1 MQRRLHLPGRR
12 MLPRNMGKEE
22 STHEPVVQ
30 GPWHDGA
37 ALAMHALLARERLES
52 GVAYNPLSPALRA
65 DPYLFYEE
73 LRRKDPVHRMRL
85 QDAWVLTDYADV
97 DMVLRDN
104 RRFGNAGRDFGY
116 IPQVS
121 MLDLDP
127 PEHTRVRGLVSHGF
141 TPRSVAA
148 LEPRIRE
155 TVEVLLGNVE
165 GKQRFDLIAE
175 LAFPLPVIVIA
186 EMLGV
191 PPEDRE
197 RFNEW
202 SNTVSLIVDPLLN
215 ERQVR
220 QAQQAVDEV
229 FSYFEAVAEERRR
242 ASQDDLVSALVTAEV
257 DGERLEHGD
266 LLVNLLLVLVAGNE
280 TTRNLIG
287 NGALALLRNPDQ
299 LGRLR
304 RDPALL
310 NGAIDELLRFDSPVQ
325 LDNRI
330 AREPVELRG
339 KRIAPGQRVIRL
351 LGAAN
356 RDPQAFAGADRLDV
370 GRSAANHLA
379 FGRSIHYCLGS
390 PLARLEGRVA
400 FEALAHRLGSL
411 RLAEEPRYRD
421 QVTLRGLESLW
432 LEAT

>member
-1 MQRRLHLPGRR
+1 MNLSS
-12 MLPRNMGKEE
+12 NVIGKMVR
-22 STHEPVVQ
+22 P
-30 GPWHDGA
+30 
-37 ALAMHALLARERLES
+37 LAMRGLLIWEHLES
-52 GVAYNPLSPALRA
+52 GVAYNPLSPELRA
-65 DPYLFYEE
+65 NPYPIYEK

-85 QDAWVLTDYADV
+85 QDAWLLTDYADV
-97 DMVLRDN
+97 DMVLRDS
-104 RRFGNAGRDFGY
+104 RRFGNVGREFGY

-127 PEHTRVRGLVSHGF
+127 PEHTKIRGLVSHGF
-141 TPRSVAA
+141 TPRSVAG

-155 TVEVLLGNVE
+155 TVDRLLGGVDRNE
-165 GKQRFDLIAE
+165 PFDLIAV

-197 RFNEW
+197 QFNEW
-202 SNTVSLIVDPLLN
+202 SNVVSLIVDPLLD
-215 ERQVR
+215 ERQIRRV
-220 QAQQAVDEV
+220 QQAVDEV
-229 FSYFEAVAEERRR
+229 FAYFEKVAEERRR
-242 ASQDDLVSALVTAEV
+242 SPQDDLVSALVTAEV
-257 DGERLEHGD
+257 DGERLERDD

-287 NGALALLRNPDQ
+287 NGSLALLQNPDQ
-299 LGRLR
+299 LQKLR
-304 RDPALL
+304 GDPALL
-310 NGAIDELLRFDSPVQ
+310 NGAIDEFLRFDSPVQ
-325 LDNRI
+325 LDSRV

-339 KRIAPGQRVIRL
+339 KRISVGQRVICL

-356 RDPQAFAGADRLDV
+356 RDPKVFPNPDRLDV
-370 GRSAANHLA
+370 DRSAANHMA
-379 FGRSIHYCLGS
+379 FGRGIHYCLGA

-400 FEALAHRLGSL
+400 FEALLPQLGEL

-432 LEAT
+432 VELA

>member
-1 MQRRLHLPGRR
+1 MNPLSKAL
-12 MLPRNMGKEE
+12 
-22 STHEPVVQ
+22 STVVRPV
-30 GPWHDGA
+30 
-37 ALAMHALLARERLES
+37 AMRALLTWERIES

-65 DPYLFYEE
+65 DPYSVYEE
-73 LRRKDPVHRMRL
+73 LRLKDPVHRMRL

-104 RRFGNAGRDFGY
+104 RRFGNAGREFGY

-127 PEHTRVRGLVSHGF
+127 PEHTRIRGLVSHGF

-155 TVEVLLGNVE
+155 TVEGLLGNVE
-165 GKQRFDLIAE
+165 GKERFDLIAD

-191 PPEDRE
+191 PAEDRE
-197 RFNEW
+197 QFNEW
-202 SNTVSLIVDPLLN
+202 SNIVSLIVDPLLD
-215 ERQVR
+215 ERQIGQVR
-220 QAQQAVDEV
+220 HAVDEV
-229 FSYFEAVAEERRR
+229 FSYFDAVAEERRR
-242 ASQDDLVSALVTAEV
+242 HPRDDLVSALVTAEV
-257 DGERLEHGD
+257 EGQRLERDD

-287 NGALALLRNPDQ
+287 NGTLALLRNPDQ
-299 LGRLR
+299 LQRLLD
-304 RDPALL
+304 DPGLL

-325 LDNRI
+325 LDSRI

-339 KRIAPGQRVIRL
+339 KRIVPGQRVICI

-356 RDPQAFAGADRLDV
+356 RDPRAFPDADRLDV
-370 GRSAANHLA
+370 GRAAANHVA
-379 FGRSIHYCLGS
+379 FGRGIHYCLGA
-390 PLARLEGRVA
+390 PLARLEARVA
-400 FEALAHRLGSL
+400 FETLLPRLGSL

-432 LEAT
+432 LEVA

>member
-1 MQRRLHLPGRR
+1 MNSLSKALRTIARP
-12 MLPRNMGKEE
+12 
-22 STHEPVVQ
+22 
-30 GPWHDGA
+30 
-37 ALAMHALLARERLES
+37 LAMRALLAWERMES

-65 DPYLFYEE
+65 NPYSVYEE
-73 LRRKDPVHRMRL
+73 LRLKDPVHRMRL
-85 QDAWVLTDYADV
+85 QNAWVLTDYADV

-104 RRFGNAGRDFGY
+104 RRFGNAGREFGY

-127 PEHTRVRGLVSHGF
+127 PEHTKIRGLVSHGF

-155 TVEVLLGNVE
+155 TVEGLLGNVE
-165 GKQRFDLIAE
+165 GKDQFDLIAD

-197 RFNEW
+197 QFNGW
-202 SNTVSLIVDPLLN
+202 SNIVSLIVDPLLDD
-215 ERQVR
+215 RQITQV
-220 QAQQAVDEV
+220 QHAVDEV

-242 ASQDDLVSALVTAEV
+242 NPRDDLVSALVTAEV
-257 DGERLEHGD
+257 EGQRLERDD

-287 NGALALLRNPDQ
+287 NGTLALLRNPDQ
-299 LGRLR
+299 LQRLLD
-304 RDPALL
+304 DPALL

-325 LDNRI
+325 LDSRV
-330 AREPVELRG
+330 AREPVELGG
-339 KRIAPGQRVIRL
+339 KRIAPGQRVICI

-356 RDPQAFAGADRLDV
+356 RDPQAFPEADMLDV
-370 GRSAANHLA
+370 GRAAGNHVA
-379 FGRSIHYCLGS
+379 FGRGIHYCLGA
-390 PLARLEGRVA
+390 PLARLEARVA
-400 FEALAHRLGSL
+400 FETLLPRLDNL

-432 LEAT
+432 LEAA

>member
-1 MQRRLHLPGRR
+1 MNPLP
-12 MLPRNMGKEE
+12 K
-22 STHEPVVQ
+22 
-30 GPWHDGA
+30 
-37 ALAMHALLARERLES
+37 ALGTMARPMAIRALLAWERMES

-65 DPYLFYEE
+65 DPYSFYEE

-85 QDAWVLTDYADV
+85 QDAWALTDYADV

-104 RRFGNAGRDFGY
+104 RRFGNGGRDFGY

-127 PEHTRVRGLVSHGF
+127 PEHTKIRGLVSHGF

-165 GKQRFDLIAE
+165 GRGRFDLIAE
-175 LAFPLPVIVIA
+175 VAFPLPVIVIA

-202 SNTVSLIVDPLLN
+202 SSIVSLIVDPLLDDQ
-215 ERQVR
+215 QVR
-220 QAQQAVDEV
+220 RVQQAVDEV

-242 ASQDDLVSALVTAEV
+242 DPKDDLVSALVTAEV
-257 DGERLEHGD
+257 DGERLERDD

-299 LGRLR
+299 LRRLQD
-304 RDPALL
+304 DPALL

-330 AREPVELRG
+330 ARDPVELRG
-339 KRIAPGQRVIRL
+339 KRIAPGQRVICL

-356 RDPQAFAGADRLDV
+356 RDPQAFPEADLLDV
-370 GRSAANHLA
+370 GRSSANHLA
-379 FGRSIHYCLGS
+379 FGRGIHYCLGS

-400 FEALAHRLGSL
+400 FEALVPRLGRL

-421 QVTLRGLESLW
+421 
-432 LEAT
+432 

>member
-1 MQRRLHLPGRR
+1 MARP
-12 MLPRNMGKEE
+12 
-22 STHEPVVQ
+22 
-30 GPWHDGA
+30 
-37 ALAMHALLARERLES
+37 LAMRALLAWERIES

-65 DPYLFYEE
+65 DPYSVYEE

-97 DMVLRDN
+97 DMVLRDS
-104 RRFGNAGRDFGY
+104 RRFGNTGRDFGY

-127 PEHTRVRGLVSHGF
+127 PEHTKIRGLVSHGF

-155 TVEVLLGNVE
+155 TVADLLDKVE
-165 GKQRFDLIAE
+165 GRQRFDLIAD

-197 RFNEW
+197 QFNEW

-215 ERQVR
+215 EQQVR
-220 QAQQAVDEV
+220 QVQQAVDEV
-229 FSYFEAVAEERRR
+229 FNYFEAVAEERRR
-242 ASQDDLVSALVTAEV
+242 NPQDDLVSALVTAEV
-257 DGERLEHGD
+257 DGERLERDD

-287 NGALALLRNPDQ
+287 NGTLALLRNPDE
-299 LGRLR
+299 LRRLR
-304 RDPALL
+304 DDPVLL
-310 NGAIDELLRFDSPVQ
+310 NGAVDEFLRFDSPVQ
-325 LDNRI
+325 LDGRV
-330 AREPVELRG
+330 AREAVELRG
-339 KRIAPGQRVIRL
+339 KRISPGQRVLCL

-356 RDPQAFAGADRLDV
+356 RDPEAFPDPDRLDV
-370 GRSAANHLA
+370 GRSAGNHLS
-379 FGRSIHYCLGS
+379 FGRGIHYCLGS
-390 PLARLEGRVA
+390 PLAKLEALVA
-400 FEALAHRLGSL
+400 FEALLPRLGGL
-411 RLAEEPRYRD
+411 RLAEEPRYRN

-432 LEAT
+432 LEAA

>member
-1 MQRRLHLPGRR
+1 MNLLSGVLSR
-12 MLPRNMGKEE
+12 MARP
-22 STHEPVVQ
+22 
-30 GPWHDGA
+30 
-37 ALAMHALLARERLES
+37 LAMRALLTWERLES

-65 DPYLFYEE
+65 DPYSVYEE

-97 DMVLRDN
+97 DMVLRDS
-104 RRFGNAGRDFGY
+104 RRFGNAGREFGY

-127 PEHTRVRGLVSHGF
+127 PEHTKIRGLVSYGF

-148 LEPRIRE
+148 MEPRIRG
-155 TVEVLLGNVE
+155 TVAGLLESVE
-165 GKQRFDLIAE
+165 GKRRFDLIADV
-175 LAFPLPVIVIA
+175 AFPLPVIVIA

-202 SNTVSLIVDPLLN
+202 SNTVSLIVDPLLS
-215 ERQVR
+215 ERQMRQVR
-220 QAQQAVDEV
+220 QAVDEV
-229 FSYFEAVAEERRR
+229 FTYFEAVAEERRR
-242 ASQDDLVSALVTAEV
+242 NPQDDLVSALVTAEV
-257 DGERLEHGD
+257 DGERLERDD

-287 NGALALLRNPDQ
+287 NGTLALRRNPDQ
-299 LGRLR
+299 LKRLR
-304 RDPALL
+304 EDPSLL

-325 LDNRI
+325 LDSRI
-330 AREPVELRG
+330 ARRPFELRG
-339 KRIAPGQRVIRL
+339 KRIDSGQRVICL

-356 RDPQAFAGADRLDV
+356 RDPQVFPGANRLDV
-370 GRSAANHLA
+370 GRSSANHLA
-379 FGRSIHYCLGS
+379 FGRGIHYCLGA
-390 PLARLEGRVA
+390 PLARLEGRVV
-400 FEALAHRLGSL
+400 FEALLPRLGSL
-411 RLAEEPRYRD
+411 RLAEEPTYRD

-432 LEAT
+432 LEAA

>member
-1 MQRRLHLPGRR
+1 MNLLSKA
-12 MLPRNMGKEE
+12 L
-22 STHEPVVQ
+22 
-30 GPWHDGA
+30 GA
-37 ALAMHALLARERLES
+37 IVRPLGMRALLSWERIES
-52 GVAYNPLSPALRA
+52 GVAYDPLSPALRA
-65 DPYLFYEE
+65 NPYSVYEK

-97 DMVLRDN
+97 DMVLRDS
-104 RRFGNAGRDFGY
+104 RRFGNAGREFGY

-127 PEHTRVRGLVSHGF
+127 PEHTKIRGLVSHGF
-141 TPRSVAA
+141 TPRSVSA

-155 TVEVLLGNVE
+155 TVDGLLGNVE
-165 GKQRFDLIAE
+165 GKGRFDLIAD

-197 RFNEW
+197 QFNEW
-202 SNTVSLIVDPLLN
+202 SNMVSLIVDPLLN
-215 ERQVR
+215 ERQIGQVR
-220 QAQQAVDEV
+220 QAVDEV
-229 FSYFEAVAEERRR
+229 FTYFEAVAEERRR
-242 ASQDDLVSALVTAEV
+242 HPQDDLVSALVTAEV
-257 DGERLEHGD
+257 DGERLERDD

-287 NGALALLRNPDQ
+287 NGALALLRNPDE
-299 LGRLR
+299 LRRLR
-304 RDPALL
+304 DDPALL

-325 LDNRI
+325 LDSRV

-339 KRIAPGQRVIRL
+339 KRIAPGQRVICL

-356 RDPQAFAGADRLDV
+356 RDPRAFPDADRLDV

-379 FGRSIHYCLGS
+379 FGRGIHYCIGS

-400 FEALAHRLGSL
+400 FEALLPRLDGL

-432 LEAT
+432 LEPA

>member
-1 MQRRLHLPGRR
+1 MKPSSG
-12 MLPRNMGKEE
+12 
-22 STHEPVVQ
+22 VV
-30 GPWHDGA
+30 DGVVRP
-37 ALAMHALLARERLES
+37 LAMRALLAWERLES

-65 DPYLFYEE
+65 DPYPVYEE

-85 QDAWVLTDYADV
+85 QDGWVLTDHADV

-127 PEHTRVRGLVSHGF
+127 PKHTKLRSLVAHGF

-155 TVEVLLGNVE
+155 TVAELLDHVE
-165 GKQRFDLIAE
+165 GRRRFDLIAE
-175 LAFPLPVIVIA
+175 VAFPLPVIVIA
-186 EMLGV
+186 ELLGV

-197 RFNEW
+197 QFNEW
-202 SNTVSLIVDPLLN
+202 SNVASLIVDPLLD
-215 ERQVR
+215 EGQVR
-220 QAQQAVDEV
+220 EVRRAVDEV
-229 FSYFEAVAEERRR
+229 FAYFEAVAEQRRR
-242 ASQDDLVSALVTAEV
+242 APRDDLVSALVTAEV
-257 DGERLEHGD
+257 DGERLERDD

-287 NGALALLRNPDQ
+287 NGALALLRNPEQ
-299 LGRLR
+299 LGRLT
-304 RDPALL
+304 DEPSLL
-310 NGAIDELLRFDSPVQ
+310 SGAIDELLRFDSPVQ
-325 LDNRI
+325 LDSRI

-339 KRIAPGQRVIRL
+339 KRISPGQRVLCL

-356 RDPQAFAGADRLDV
+356 RDPRPFPDPDRLDV
-370 GRSAANHLA
+370 GRSPSNHLA
-379 FGRSIHYCLGS
+379 FGRGVHYCLGA

-400 FEALAHRLGSL
+400 FEALLPRLGGL
-411 RLAEEPRYRD
+411 RLAGEPRYRD

-432 LEAT
+432 LEAV

>member
-1 MQRRLHLPGRR
+1 MARP
-12 MLPRNMGKEE
+12 
-22 STHEPVVQ
+22 
-30 GPWHDGA
+30 
-37 ALAMHALLARERLES
+37 LAMRALLAWERIES

-65 DPYLFYEE
+65 NPYAVYEE

-85 QDAWVLTDYADV
+85 QDAWVLTDYADA
-97 DMVLRDN
+97 DMVLRDS
-104 RRFGNAGRDFGY
+104 RRFGNTGRDFGY

-127 PEHTRVRGLVSHGF
+127 PEHTKIRGLVSHGF

-155 TVEVLLGNVE
+155 TVADLLGKVE
-165 GKQRFDLIAE
+165 GRQRFDLIAD

-191 PPEDRE
+191 PPEDQE
-197 RFNEW
+197 QFNEW

-215 ERQVR
+215 EQQVR
-220 QAQQAVDEV
+220 QVQHTVDEV
-229 FSYFEAVAEERRR
+229 FNYFEAVAEARRR
-242 ASQDDLVSALVTAEV
+242 APKDDLVSALVTAEV
-257 DGERLEHGD
+257 DGERLERDD

-287 NGALALLRNPDQ
+287 NGTLALLRNPDEIQ
-299 LGRLR
+299 RLR
-304 RDPALL
+304 DDPALL
-310 NGAIDELLRFDSPVQ
+310 NGAVDELLRFDSPVQ
-325 LDNRI
+325 LDGRV

-339 KRIAPGQRVIRL
+339 KRISPGQRVLCL

-356 RDPQAFAGADRLDV
+356 RDPQAFPDPDRLDV
-370 GRSAANHLA
+370 GRSAANHLS
-379 FGRSIHYCLGS
+379 FGRGIHYCLGS
-390 PLARLEGRVA
+390 PLARLEALVA
-400 FEALAHRLGSL
+400 FEALLPRLGGL
-411 RLAEEPRYRD
+411 RLAEEPRYRN

-432 LEAT
+432 LEAA

>member
-1 MQRRLHLPGRR
+1 MNPLSKALRTVVR
-12 MLPRNMGKEE
+12 
-22 STHEPVVQ
+22 PV
-30 GPWHDGA
+30 
-37 ALAMHALLARERLES
+37 AMRALLTWERIES

-65 DPYLFYEE
+65 DPYSVYEE
-73 LRRKDPVHRMRL
+73 LRLKDPVHRMRL

-97 DMVLRDN
+97 DMVLRDT
-104 RRFGNAGRDFGY
+104 RRFGNAGREFGY

-127 PEHTRVRGLVSHGF
+127 PEHTRIRALVSHGF

-155 TVEVLLGNVE
+155 TVEGLLGNVE
-165 GKQRFDLIAE
+165 GRDQFDLIAD

-191 PPEDRE
+191 PVEDRE
-197 RFNEW
+197 QFNEW
-202 SNTVSLIVDPLLN
+202 SNIVSLIVDPLLD
-215 ERQVR
+215 ERQIGQVR
-220 QAQQAVDEV
+220 HAVDEV

-242 ASQDDLVSALVTAEV
+242 DPRDDLVSALVTAEV
-257 DGERLEHGD
+257 EGQRLERDD

-287 NGALALLRNPDQ
+287 NGTLALLRNPDQ
-299 LGRLR
+299 LRRLLD
-304 RDPALL
+304 DPGLL

-325 LDNRI
+325 LDSRV

-339 KRIAPGQRVIRL
+339 KRIVPGQRVICM

-356 RDPQAFAGADRLDV
+356 RDPRAFPDADRLDV
-370 GRSAANHLA
+370 GRAAANHVA
-379 FGRSIHYCLGS
+379 FGRGIHYCLGA
-390 PLARLEGRVA
+390 PLARLEARVA
-400 FEALAHRLGSL
+400 FEALLPRLGSL

-432 LEAT
+432 LDVA

>member
-1 MQRRLHLPGRR
+1 MR
-12 MLPRNMGKEE
+12 
-22 STHEPVVQ
+22 
-30 GPWHDGA
+30 
-37 ALAMHALLARERLES
+37 ALLAWERIES

-65 DPYLFYEE
+65 DPYSVYEE

-97 DMVLRDN
+97 DMVLRDS
-104 RRFGNAGRDFGY
+104 RRFGNTGRDFGY

-127 PEHTRVRGLVSHGF
+127 PEHTKIRGLVSHGF

-155 TVEVLLGNVE
+155 TVADLLGKVE
-165 GKQRFDLIAE
+165 GRQRFDLIAD
-175 LAFPLPVIVIA
+175 LAFPLPIIVIA

-197 RFNEW
+197 QFNEW

-215 ERQVR
+215 EQQVR
-220 QAQQAVDEV
+220 QVQQAVDEV
-229 FSYFEAVAEERRR
+229 FNYFEAVAEERRR
-242 ASQDDLVSALVTAEV
+242 NPQDDLVSALVTAEV
-257 DGERLEHGD
+257 DGERLERDD

-287 NGALALLRNPDQ
+287 NGTLALLRNPDELQ
-299 LGRLR
+299 RLR
-304 RDPALL
+304 DDPALL
-310 NGAIDELLRFDSPVQ
+310 NGAVDEFLRFDSPVQ
-325 LDNRI
+325 LDGRV

-339 KRIAPGQRVIRL
+339 KRISPGQRVLCL

-356 RDPQAFAGADRLDV
+356 RDPEAFPDPDRLDV
-370 GRSAANHLA
+370 GRSAGNHLS
-379 FGRSIHYCLGS
+379 FGRGIHYCLGS
-390 PLARLEGRVA
+390 PLAKLEALVA
-400 FEALAHRLGSL
+400 FEALLPRLGGL
-411 RLAEEPRYRD
+411 RLAEEPRYRN

-432 LEAT
+432 LEAA

>member
-1 MQRRLHLPGRR
+1 MSLASRAL
-12 MLPRNMGKEE
+12 EA
-22 STHEPVVQ
+22 VVR
-30 GPWHDGA
+30 P
-37 ALAMHALLARERLES
+37 LAMKALLSWERIES

-65 DPYLFYEE
+65 NPYATYEE

-85 QDAWVLTDYADV
+85 QDGWVLTDYADV
-97 DMVLRDN
+97 DMVLRDS

-127 PEHTRVRGLVSHGF
+127 PEHTKIRALVSHGF

-155 TVEVLLGNVE
+155 MVDGLLHNLDS
-165 GKQRFDLIAE
+165 KPRFDLIAE
-175 LAFPLPVIVIA
+175 IAFPLPVIVIA

-197 RFNEW
+197 QFNEW
-202 SNTVSLIVDPLLN
+202 SNIVSLIVDPLLN

-220 QAQQAVDEV
+220 RVQQTVEEV
-229 FSYFEAVAEERRR
+229 FAYFEAVAEERRR
-242 ASQDDLVSALVTAEV
+242 DPQDDLVSALVTAEV
-257 DGERLEHGD
+257 DGERLERDD

-287 NGALALLRNPDQ
+287 NGMLALLRNPDE
-299 LGRLR
+299 LRRLR
-304 RDPALL
+304 EDPSML
-310 NGAIDELLRFDSPVQ
+310 NAAIDEFLRFDSPVQ
-325 LDNRI
+325 IDSRI
-330 AREPVELRG
+330 AREPIELRG
-339 KRIAPGQRVIRL
+339 KRIAPGQRVLCL

-356 RDPQAFAGADRLDV
+356 RDPQAFPDAHLLDV
-370 GRSAANHLA
+370 GRAAANHLA
-379 FGRSIHYCLGS
+379 FGRGIHYCLGS
-390 PLARLEGRVA
+390 PLAKLEAQVV
-400 FEALAHRLGSL
+400 FEALLPRLDGL
-411 RLAEEPRYRD
+411 RLVEEPSFRD

-432 LEAT
+432 LEAA

>member
-1 MQRRLHLPGRR
+1 M
-12 MLPRNMGKEE
+12 
-22 STHEPVVQ
+22 
-30 GPWHDGA
+30 
-37 ALAMHALLARERLES
+37 
-52 GVAYNPLSPALRA
+52 
-65 DPYLFYEE
+65 
-73 LRRKDPVHRMRL
+73 
-85 QDAWVLTDYADV
+85 
-97 DMVLRDN
+97 
-104 RRFGNAGRDFGY
+104 
-116 IPQVS
+116 
-121 MLDLDP
+121 
-127 PEHTRVRGLVSHGF
+127 
-141 TPRSVAA
+141 
-148 LEPRIRE
+148 
-155 TVEVLLGNVE
+155 EVLLGNMD
-165 GKQRFDLIAE
+165 GKRRFDLIAE
-175 LAFPLPVIVIA
+175 VAFPLPVIVIA

-202 SNTVSLIVDPLLN
+202 SNIVSLIVDPLLDDQ
-215 ERQVR
+215 QVR
-220 QAQQAVDEV
+220 RVQQAVDEV

-242 ASQDDLVSALVTAEV
+242 DPKDDLVSALVTAEV
-257 DGERLEHGD
+257 DGERLERDD

-299 LGRLR
+299 FRRLQD
-304 RDPALL
+304 DPGLL
-310 NGAIDELLRFDSPVQ
+310 NGAVDELLRFDSPVQ

-339 KRIAPGQRVIRL
+339 KRIAPGQRVICL

-370 GRSAANHLA
+370 DRSAGNHLA
-379 FGRSIHYCLGS
+379 FGRGIHYCLGS

-400 FEALAHRLGSL
+400 FEELLPRLGSL

-432 LEAT
+432 LEAA

>member
-1 MQRRLHLPGRR
+1 MNLLSKALGTTLRP
-12 MLPRNMGKEE
+12 
-22 STHEPVVQ
+22 
-30 GPWHDGA
+30 
-37 ALAMHALLARERLES
+37 LAMRALLAWERMES

-65 DPYLFYEE
+65 NPYPAYEE

-85 QDAWVLTDYADV
+85 QDAWALTDYADV

-104 RRFGNAGRDFGY
+104 RRFGNAGREFDY

-127 PEHTRVRGLVSHGF
+127 PEHTRIRGLVSHGF

-155 TVEVLLGNVE
+155 TVDGLLGNVE
-165 GKQRFDLIAE
+165 NRQRFDLISDF
-175 LAFPLPVIVIA
+175 AFPLPVIVIA

-197 RFNEW
+197 QFNEW
-202 SNTVSLIVDPLLN
+202 SNIVSLIVDPLLD

-220 QAQQAVDEV
+220 RVRLAVDEV
-229 FSYFEAVAEERRR
+229 FTYLEAVAEERRR
-242 ASQDDLVSALVTAEV
+242 DPQDDLVSALVTAEV
-257 DGERLEHGD
+257 DGERLERD
-266 LLVNLLLVLVAGNE
+266 ALLVNLLLVLVAGNE

-287 NGALALLRNPDQ
+287 NGTLALLRNPDQ
-299 LGRLR
+299 LQRLHD
-304 RDPALL
+304 DPALL

-339 KRIAPGQRVIRL
+339 KRIATGQRVLCL

-356 RDPQAFAGADRLDV
+356 RDPQAFPDADRLDV
-370 GRSAANHLA
+370 GRSGANHLA
-379 FGRSIHYCLGS
+379 FGRGIHYCLGS

-400 FEALAHRLGSL
+400 FEALLPRLGSL

-432 LEAT
+432 LEAA

>member
-1 MQRRLHLPGRR
+1 MDLLTRVLDTTVRPLV
-12 MLPRNMGKEE
+12 MEF
-22 STHEPVVQ
+22 
-30 GPWHDGA
+30 
-37 ALAMHALLARERLES
+37 LLAWERIES
-52 GVAYNPLSPALRA
+52 GVAYNPLSRALRQ
-65 DPYLFYEE
+65 DPFSFYEE

-85 QDAWVLTDYADV
+85 QNTWVLTDYADI
-97 DMVLRDN
+97 DMVLRDS
-104 RRFGNAGRDFGY
+104 RRFGNAGREFGY

-127 PEHTRVRGLVSHGF
+127 PEHTKIRALVSHGF
-141 TPRSVAA
+141 TPRSVAS

-155 TVEVLLGNVE
+155 TVDRLLANVE
-165 GKQRFDLIAE
+165 GKDRFDLIAE

-197 RFNEW
+197 QFNEW
-202 SNTVSLIVDPLLN
+202 SNIVSLIVDPMLN

-220 QAQQAVDEV
+220 QVRQAVDEV
-229 FSYFEAVAEERRR
+229 FAYLEAVAEERRR
-242 ASQDDLVSALVTAEV
+242 NPREDLVSALVTAEV
-257 DGERLEHGD
+257 DGERLERDD

-287 NGALALLRNPDQ
+287 NGTFALLRYQDQ
-299 LGRLR
+299 LQTLR
-304 RDPALL
+304 DDPALL
-310 NGAIDELLRFDSPVQ
+310 SGAIDELLRYDSPVQ
-325 LDNRI
+325 LDLRI

-339 KRIAPGQRVIRL
+339 RRIAAGQRVLCL

-356 RDPQAFAGADRLDV
+356 RDPHAFADPARLDV
-370 GRSAANHLA
+370 RRSASSHLA
-379 FGRSIHYCLGS
+379 FGRGIHYCLGA

-400 FEALAHRLGSL
+400 FEALLPRLGSL
-411 RLAEEPRYRD
+411 RLAEEPHYRD

-432 LEAT
+432 LERT

>member
-1 MQRRLHLPGRR
+1 MNPLSKALR
-12 MLPRNMGKEE
+12 
-22 STHEPVVQ
+22 TIV
-30 GPWHDGA
+30 GP
-37 ALAMHALLARERLES
+37 LAMRALLAWERMES

-65 DPYLFYEE
+65 NPYSVYEE
-73 LRRKDPVHRMRL
+73 LRLKDPVHRMRL
-85 QDAWVLTDYADV
+85 QNAWVLTDYADV

-104 RRFGNAGRDFGY
+104 RRFGNAGREFGY
-116 IPQVS
+116 ILQVS

-127 PEHTRVRGLVSHGF
+127 PEHTRIRGLVSHGF

-155 TVEVLLGNVE
+155 TVEGLLGNVE
-165 GKQRFDLIAE
+165 GKDQFDLIAD

-197 RFNEW
+197 QFNGW
-202 SNTVSLIVDPLLN
+202 SNIVSLIVDPLLGD
-215 ERQVR
+215 RQITQV
-220 QAQQAVDEV
+220 QHAVDEV

-242 ASQDDLVSALVTAEV
+242 DPRDDLVSALVTAEV
-257 DGERLEHGD
+257 EGQRLERDD

-287 NGALALLRNPDQ
+287 NGTLALLRNPDQ
-299 LGRLR
+299 LQRLLD
-304 RDPALL
+304 DPALL

-325 LDNRI
+325 LDSRV
-330 AREPVELRG
+330 AREPVELGG
-339 KRIAPGQRVIRL
+339 KRIAPGQRVICI

-356 RDPQAFAGADRLDV
+356 RDPQAFPEADMLDV
-370 GRSAANHLA
+370 GRAAGNHLA
-379 FGRSIHYCLGS
+379 FGRGIHYCLGA
-390 PLARLEGRVA
+390 PLARLEARVA
-400 FEALAHRLGSL
+400 FETLLPRLDNL

-432 LEAT
+432 LEAA

>member
-1 MQRRLHLPGRR
+1 MR
-12 MLPRNMGKEE
+12 
-22 STHEPVVQ
+22 
-30 GPWHDGA
+30 
-37 ALAMHALLARERLES
+37 ALLAWERIES

-65 DPYLFYEE
+65 DPYSVYEE

-97 DMVLRDN
+97 DMVLRDS
-104 RRFGNAGRDFGY
+104 RRFGNTGRDFGY

-127 PEHTRVRGLVSHGF
+127 PEHTKIRGLVSHGF

-155 TVEVLLGNVE
+155 TVADLLGKVE
-165 GKQRFDLIAE
+165 GRRRFDLIAD
-175 LAFPLPVIVIA
+175 LAFPLPIIVIA

-197 RFNEW
+197 QFNEW

-215 ERQVR
+215 EQQVR
-220 QAQQAVDEV
+220 QVQQAVDEV
-229 FSYFEAVAEERRR
+229 FNYFEAVAEERRR
-242 ASQDDLVSALVTAEV
+242 DPQDDLVSALVTAEV
-257 DGERLEHGD
+257 DGERLERDD

-287 NGALALLRNPDQ
+287 NGTLALLRNPDELQ
-299 LGRLR
+299 RLR
-304 RDPALL
+304 DDPALL
-310 NGAIDELLRFDSPVQ
+310 NGAVDEFLRFDSPVQ
-325 LDNRI
+325 LDGRV

-339 KRIAPGQRVIRL
+339 KRISPGQRVLCL

-356 RDPQAFAGADRLDV
+356 RDPQAFPDPDRLDV
-370 GRSAANHLA
+370 GRSAGNHLS
-379 FGRSIHYCLGS
+379 FGRGIHYCLGS
-390 PLARLEGRVA
+390 PLAKLEALVA
-400 FEALAHRLGSL
+400 FEALLPRLGGL
-411 RLAEEPRYRD
+411 RLAEEPRYRN

-432 LEAT
+432 LEAA

>member
-1 MQRRLHLPGRR
+1 MSLASRAL
-12 MLPRNMGKEE
+12 EA
-22 STHEPVVQ
+22 VVR
-30 GPWHDGA
+30 P
-37 ALAMHALLARERLES
+37 LAMKALLSWERIES

-65 DPYLFYEE
+65 NPYATYEE

-85 QDAWVLTDYADV
+85 QDGWVLTDYADV
-97 DMVLRDN
+97 DMVLRDS

-127 PEHTRVRGLVSHGF
+127 PEHTKIRALVAHGF

-155 TVEVLLGNVE
+155 MVDDLLHNLE
-165 GKQRFDLIAE
+165 GKPRFDLIAE
-175 LAFPLPVIVIA
+175 IAFPLPVIVIA

-197 RFNEW
+197 QFNEW
-202 SNTVSLIVDPLLN
+202 SNIVSLIVDPLLN

-220 QAQQAVDEV
+220 RVQQTVEEV
-229 FSYFEAVAEERRR
+229 FAYFEAVAEERRR
-242 ASQDDLVSALVTAEV
+242 DPQDDLVSALVTAEV
-257 DGERLEHGD
+257 DGERLERDD

-287 NGALALLRNPDQ
+287 NGTLALLRNPDE
-299 LGRLR
+299 LRRLR
-304 RDPALL
+304 DDPSML
-310 NGAIDELLRFDSPVQ
+310 NAAIDEFLRFDSPVQ
-325 LDNRI
+325 IDSRI
-330 AREPVELRG
+330 AREPIELRG
-339 KRIAPGQRVIRL
+339 KRIAPGQRVLCL

-356 RDPQAFAGADRLDV
+356 RDPQAFPDAHLLDV
-370 GRSAANHLA
+370 GRAAANHLA
-379 FGRSIHYCLGS
+379 FGRGIHYCLGS
-390 PLARLEGRVA
+390 PLAKLEAQVV
-400 FEALAHRLGSL
+400 FEALLPRLGGL
-411 RLAEEPRYRD
+411 RLAEEPRFRD

-432 LEAT
+432 LEAA

>member
-1 MQRRLHLPGRR
+1 MNSLGRAF
-12 MLPRNMGKEE
+12 
-22 STHEPVVQ
+22 SAVVR
-30 GPWHDGA
+30 P
-37 ALAMHALLARERLES
+37 LAMRALLARERIES
-52 GVAYNPLSPALRA
+52 GVAYNPLSPGLRA
-65 DPYLFYEE
+65 DPYSVYEE

-97 DMVLRDN
+97 DMVLRDSQ
-104 RRFGNAGRDFGY
+104 RFGNAGREFGY

-127 PEHTRVRGLVSHGF
+127 PEHTKIRALVSHGF

-155 TVEVLLGNVE
+155 MVDSLLSKVK
-165 GKQRFDLIAE
+165 GKERFDLIAD

-197 RFNEW
+197 QFNEW
-202 SNTVSLIVDPLLN
+202 SNTVSLIVDPLLD
-215 ERQVR
+215 ERQVS
-220 QAQQAVDEV
+220 QVQQAVDEV
-229 FSYFEAVAEERRR
+229 FTYFEGVAEERRR
-242 ASQDDLVSALVTAEV
+242 DPKDDLVSALVTAEV
-257 DGERLEHGD
+257 DGERLERDD

-287 NGALALLRNPDQ
+287 NGTLALLHNPGELQ
-299 LGRLR
+299 RLR
-304 RDPALL
+304 DDPALVT
-310 NGAIDELLRFDSPVQ
+310 GAVDELLRFDSPVQ
-325 LDNRI
+325 LDSRI
-330 AREPVELRG
+330 ARESIELRG
-339 KRIAPGQRVIRL
+339 KQIAPGQRVICL

-356 RDPQAFAGADRLDV
+356 RDPQAFTDPERLDV
-370 GRSAANHLA
+370 SRSAANHLA
-379 FGRSIHYCLGS
+379 FGRGIHYCLGS

-400 FEALAHRLGSL
+400 FEALVPRLGNL
-411 RLAEEPRYRD
+411 RLAEEPRYRN

-432 LEAT
+432 LEKV